1 MRWKGLLDNNYLIA
15 RNVDIKAF
23 RAFFYLHFNS
33 WLRFWLR
40 LELFAHKFCKSVTC
54 FLNRLWCDMSIDIH
68 GSFNIFVT

>member
-1 MRWKGLLDNNYLIA
+1 MRWKGLWGNIYFIA

-23 RAFFYLHFNS
+23 RAFFYLDFND
-33 WLRFWLR
+33 WLR
-40 LELFAHKFCKSVTC
+40 LELFAHKFCESVTS